1 MEDGKSEQAAAA
13 SAAEVA
19 ADHGSLQNN
28 PPSSATNTL
37 CEVALKISSAALM
50 INQAALIIQ
59 DIPTQQEKRASLSFS
74 SYIKTD
80 ERGTQTESELSEP
93 STGKC

>member
-1 MEDGKSEQAAAA
+1 MAAA
-13 SAAEVA
+13 VA
-19 ADHGSLQNN
+19 DNSSPKND
-28 PPSSATNTL
+28 PPCSATNTL

-59 DIPTQQEKRASLSFS
+59 DLSAEQEKRAPLSFS

-80 ERGTQTESELSEP
+80 ERGTQTESES

>member
-19 ADHGSLQNN
+19 ADHGSLQND
-28 PPSSATNTL
+28 PSSSATNML

-50 INQAALIIQ
+50 INRAALIIQ
-59 DIPTQQEKRASLSFS
+59 DLSTEQEERAPLSFS

-80 ERGTQTESELSEP
+80 ERGTQTESES